1 MFASASSPAWLL
13 KFLEMIGVDRSQF
26 ADGAW
31 QFEWANTPIPAGSL
45 VVLIVMLVAAFVA
58 LWLWRRTFDSWPAS
72 KKFLLVFGSLAVFIP
87 AVSVLL
93 SPVVS
98 NILSGGDN
106 PLAGSSAWANLV
118 NVFFSSLTAAPFVAV
133 LGISF
138 WVLWVYRWEIETCS
152 SRVRAFL
159 GMARMLV
166 LATLALILFAPEMV
180 TLEKKELRRTLLVER
195 DKSQSM
201 AFQDAYRNEDQ
212 AKSTAAAL
220 GLSTDQLRTQKPSRA
235 EVLDKVLAKDEYKF
249 LRELQAKG
257 KLLVADFDDTLTKPT
272 DPQPPEP
279 TDATPPPVT
288 PVTNPGETSA
298 DKKTAADPEKA
309 KLVPLKLAPLVADGR
324 GSDLWLA
331 IHEPLARNPAAI
343 ILFTDGQHT
352 GKESPL
358 AAAQEAKRQNVKLYI
373 VGLGDPARPKNL
385 RVDSVYVQPNVWKK
399 DPFQIQ
405 VEVSS
410 QDIDP
415 QDITVELIEQKVN
428 DSDGSLGPEKV
439 VAKQSLL
446 LNKSRQPVGFEQA
459 LTESGKYVYS
469 ARITPLDDESN
480 LDDNR
485 AIASPTQV
493 RDKDNI
499 KVLLVAGAPTW
510 EYRLVQK
517 LLTRDPE
524 IDVKCWLQSLDEER
538 AQDGDKPVIER
549 LPLSLAELNEY
560 GVILLFDPNPMEF
573 DVAWINTLKE
583 YVSTHSGGVLFMAG
597 PKYTGSFLTNVR
609 TEKIADIIPVRF
621 GDVGAVEVMTMLSPT
636 NRPYPLRVVPSSA
649 DNGMLKFMQDTQQSL
664 QRWESLPGIF
674 WSFPSLS
681 AKPTAQVLLE
691 HSDTTLRTSDGARPL
706 LVRGRYGSGNTA
718 YIGFNGT
725 WRWRQI
731 GREAE
736 FFDKFWVNMVREL
749 NDARSSK
756 GRKYGSLNT
765 ERDRYEVGDKIAISA
780 RLNDASYEPLK
791 AEQVEAT
798 LRTEDGAPIS
808 IVLKPVMG
816 QDGVY
821 QGFTAAR
828 RTGLHVLSVDI
839 PSAEGVKPTVD
850 DKNFTVE
857 LPRVEM
863 NQQWLNKPLL
873 DELAKETGGQYFDL
887 NQLDALAAAV
897 PDQTET
903 LIERGPSKPLWD
915 LPGVVNLRVSL
926 LVLLVGLLSVEWA
939 LRKKFKLL

>member
-1 MFASASSPAWLL
+1 MSDEQA
-13 KFLEMIGVDRSQF
+13 
-26 ADGAW
+26 
-31 QFEWANTPIPAGSL
+31 
-45 VVLIVMLVAAFVA
+45 
-58 LWLWRRTFDSWPAS
+58 RT
-72 KKFLLVFGSLAVFIP
+72 
-87 AVSVLL
+87 
-93 SPVVS
+93 
-98 NILSGGDN
+98 
-106 PLAGSSAWANLV
+106 
-118 NVFFSSLTAAPFVAV
+118 
-133 LGISF
+133 
-138 WVLWVYRWEIETCS
+138 
-152 SRVRAFL
+152 
-159 GMARMLV
+159 
-166 LATLALILFAPEMV
+166 
-180 TLEKKELRRTLLVER
+180 
-195 DKSQSM
+195 
-201 AFQDAYRNEDQ
+201 
-212 AKSTAAAL
+212 
-220 GLSTDQLRTQKPSRA
+220 
-235 EVLDKVLAKDEYKF
+235 
-249 LRELQAKG
+249 
-257 KLLVADFDDTLTKPT
+257 
-272 DPQPPEP
+272 
-279 TDATPPPVT
+279 
-288 PVTNPGETSA
+288 
-298 DKKTAADPEKA
+298 
-309 KLVPLKLAPLVADGR
+309 
-324 GSDLWLA
+324 
-331 IHEPLARNPAAI
+331 
-343 ILFTDGQHT
+343 
-352 GKESPL
+352 SPL

-485 AIASPTQV
+485 AVASPTQV

>member
-13 KFLEMIGVDRSQF
+13 KFLEFLGVDRSQLP
-26 ADGAW
+26 ADDAW
-31 QFEWANTPIPAGSL
+31 QFEWGNTPIPAGSL
-45 VVLIVMLVAAFVA
+45 VVLIVMLVAAFIA
-58 LWLWRRTFDSWPAS
+58 LWLWRRTVDSWTTS
-72 KKFLLVFGSLAVFIP
+72 RKLLLVFGSLAVFIP

-98 NILSGGDN
+98 NILAGGDSS
-106 PLAGSSAWANLV
+106 LSGSSTWSSIV
-118 NVFFSSLTAAPFVAV
+118 QVFFSALTAAPFVAV
-133 LGISF
+133 LGIAF

-152 SRVRAFL
+152 SRLRAML
-159 GMARMLV
+159 GMARMFV
-166 LATLALILFAPEMV
+166 LALLALILFAPELV
-180 TLEKKELRRTLLVER
+180 TLETKELRRMLLVER

-201 AFQDAYRNEDQ
+201 AFQDAYRNDEQ
-212 AKSTAAAL
+212 AKTTAAAL
-220 GLSTDQLRTQKPSRA
+220 GLSTEQLRTQKLTRA
-235 EVLDKVLAKDEYKF
+235 DVLDKVLAKDDYKF
-249 LRELQAKG
+249 LRELEKRG

-272 DPQPPEP
+272 DPQAPPSA
-279 TDATPPPVT
+279 DATPVVT
-288 PVTNPGETSA
+288 PVKNPGGDDKQQGGEEET
-298 DKKTAADPEKA
+298 P
-309 KLVPLKLAPLVADGR
+309 VQPIKLAPILADGR

-343 ILFTDGQHT
+343 VLFTDGQHT

-358 AAAQEAKRQNVKLYI
+358 AAAQEAKRQNVKVYI
-373 VGLGDPARPKNL
+373 VGVGDPSRPKNL

-399 DPFQIQ
+399 DPFQVQ

-415 QDITVELIEQKVN
+415 QNVSVELIEQKVN
-428 DSDGSLGPEKV
+428 ESDGSLGPEKV
-439 VAKQSLL
+439 VAKQDLL
-446 LNKSRQPVGFEQA
+446 LDRSREPVGFEQA

-469 ARITPLDDESN
+469 ARITPLEDESN

-485 AIASPTQV
+485 ASATPTQV

-538 AQDGDKPVIER
+538 AQDGDRPVIER
-549 LPLSLAELNEY
+549 LPLTLPELNEF

-573 DVAWINTLKE
+573 DQAWIKTLKA
-583 YVSTHSGGVLFMAG
+583 YVSEHSGGVLYMAG
-597 PKYTGSFLTNVR
+597 PKYTGSFLTNAR
-609 TEKIADIIPVRF
+609 TQTIADIIPVRF
-621 GDVGAVEVMTMLSPT
+621 GDVAAVEVMTMMSPT

-649 DNGMLKFMQDTQQSL
+649 DNGMLKFMQDTQESL
-664 QRWESLPGIF
+664 RRWESLPGIF
-674 WSFPSLS
+674 WSFPSLGP
-681 AKPTAQVLLE
+681 KPTAQVLLE

-706 LVRGRYGSGNTA
+706 LVRSRYGAGNTA
-718 YIGFNGT
+718 FIGFNGT

-765 ERDRYEVGDKIAISA
+765 ERDRYEVGDKIAITA
-780 RLNDASYEPLK
+780 RLNDAAYEPLK
-791 AEQVEAT
+791 AEEVEAT
-798 LRTEDGAPIS
+798 LRTEDGTPIS
-808 IVLKPVMG
+808 IILKPVMG
-816 QDGVY
+816 QDGTY
-821 QGFTAAR
+821 QGHYSAR

-839 PSAEGVKPTVD
+839 PSSEGVKPTVD

-873 DELAKETGGQYFDL
+873 VELAETTGGKYFDL

-903 LIERGPSKPLWD
+903 LIERGPSKPVWD
-915 LPGVVNLRVSL
+915 LPGVINLRVGL
-926 LVLLVGLLSVEWA
+926 LVLLVGILSLEWA
-939 LRKKFKLL
+939 LRKKYKLL